1 MASRIAA
8 LSIGLAAGIAT
19 LLFLHL
25 DWNGVLAFLASSGST
40 GLGAALTEHWPR
52 LAWTGIGAAT
62 MFAVAA
68 LVVALFGG
76 LIEVLTA
83 RARISAL
90 RYDPTLAETWNAADW
105 RAAFARTAV
114 SARAEAMIAATVP
127 AADGQA
133 RRVVVDTQLLI
144 GMDQFWL
151 DRLALSR
158 IITPLP
164 PLVAGFA
171 ATLGLFAF
179 AEGGRW
185 EAVLAA
191 GASAWFVIRLTE
203 YLVRLVLSAAVAAAV
218 ESATATLRPMI
229 SSRIPALP
237 GRPGGD
243 PAAAGALPA
252 TASAPAGPSAPN
264 SPAPG
269 LPAPGSPA
277 PSLPAPSLPA
287 PSLPASE
294 PTREQSVDA
303 AMPEI
308 RASIERLLTGN
319 PDRAAPPR

>member
-25 DWNGVLAFLASSGST
+25 DWTGVLAFLASSGST

-105 RAAFARTAV
+105 RA
-114 SARAEAMIAATVP
+114 AATVP